1 MRYCFDIDGTICTTD
16 CHYEDAKPYKN
27 VIKKINSLYNSG
39 NSIILYTSRGSG
51 SGIDWSEF
59 TKKQVDDW
67 GVKRVNRDE
76 LFWDM
81 LKAIQELS
89 AKVTALE
96 AG

>member
-1 MRYCFDIDGTICTTD
+1 MNIINQVKVRNFEYRTAEEITD
-16 CHYEDAKPYKN
+16 SALACKN
-27 VIKKINSLYNSG
+27 VADIAVPKTGVQTGLIAQE
-39 NSIILYTSRGSG
+39 IETVRP
-51 SGIDWSEF
+51 ECV
-59 TKKQVDDW
+59 QVDDW